1 MKQFLGVVE
10 TLSDMHQ
17 NGFVHGDVRLAN
29 IVFSE
34 DGTSSLIDFDFVGK
48 HNISVYFS
56 CFNWEL
62 EDRDGSARPN
72 SPMKM
77 EHDRVALKNVIS
89 RVCPESLEKENI
101 LSILMNQSHTLQE
114 IVDLMKQM

>member
-17 NGFVHGDVRLAN
+17 NGFIHGDIRLAN

-34 DGTSSLIDFDFVGK
+34 DGTSSLIDFVGK
-48 HNISVYFS
+48 HSVSVYFS
-56 CFNWEL
+56 RFNCEL
-62 EDRDGSARPN
+62 QDRDSRARPY

-77 EHDRVALKNVIS
+77 EHDRVALKNIIS
-89 RVCPESLEKENI
+89 RVCPESPEKEN
-101 LSILMNQSHTLQE
+101 ILMNQSHTLQE
-114 IVDLMKQM
+114 IVNRMKQM